1 MEYGS
6 GKLAHSYNSLPL
18 AEQSRTYDNS
28 NDKTKCEKGKLPG
41 SFKSFYKRIV
51 IQYFHDKVIL
61 SLNISYRKSKIDQL
75 PIINSILIRDFE
87 KMTINFIKPKILN
100 KINCF

>member
-1 MEYGS
+1 M
-6 GKLAHSYNSLPL
+6 
-18 AEQSRTYDNS
+18 
-28 NDKTKCEKGKLPG
+28 
-41 SFKSFYKRIV
+41 